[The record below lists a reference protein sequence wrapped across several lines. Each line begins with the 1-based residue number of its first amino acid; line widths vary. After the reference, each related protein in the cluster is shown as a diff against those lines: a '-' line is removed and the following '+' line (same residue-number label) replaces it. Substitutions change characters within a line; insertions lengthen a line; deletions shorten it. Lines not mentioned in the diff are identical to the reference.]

1 MAESEKQRLIAAI
14 NGSRAELS
22 RTGRTLKSELSFK
35 TKLRRSVSEH
45 RAAWLVV
52 GVVAGL
58 IITRRLTRRPAPKP
72 RTIRVKRGA
81 APERIGRAALI
92 PLAAKFVFDLARPT
106 IMSWMRS
113 QVLSR
118 FGRGAPRR
126 KGLSTI

>member
-1 MAESEKQRLIAAI
+1 MAETEKQRLIAAI
-14 NGSRAELS
+14 NGSRAELG
-22 RTGRTLKSELSFK
+22 RTGRALKSELSLK

-45 RAAWLVV
+45 RAVWLGI

-58 IITRRLTRRPAPKP
+58 IVTRMLTRKPEPKP

-81 APERIGRAALI
+81 APERIGQAALI

-118 FGRGAPRR
+118 FGREAPRR
-126 KGLSTI
+126 KGMTAL

>member
-14 NGSRAELS
+14 NGSRAELT
-22 RTGRTLKSELSFK
+22 RTGRAFKSELSFK

-45 RAAWLVV
+45 RVAWLVV
-52 GVVAGL
+52 GAVAGL
-58 IITRRLTRRPAPKP
+58 IITRRLTRRPDPKP
-72 RTIRVKRGA
+72 RTIRIKRGA
-81 APERIGRAALI
+81 APERIGQAALI

-118 FGRGAPRR
+118 FGRGASRR